1 VTGPPASSTPA
12 LEWISAAVGLAI
24 TLAMMAIIGRE
35 ALAGDGQAP
44 AAITVEAR
52 GVTAGRAGY
61 VVEFEARNS
70 APAAAA
76 AIEIEGVLTGA
87 APEPETSS
95 ATLDYV
101 AGRSRHR
108 GAMIFAADPATG
120 RLSLRVRGYSEP

>member
-1 VTGPPASSTPA
+1 MTERPPSSTPA
-12 LEWISAAVGLAI
+12 LEWISAATGLAI
-24 TLAMMAIIGRE
+24 TLAMMAVIGRD
-35 ALAGDGQAP
+35 ALAGGGPEP
-44 AAITVEAR
+44 AAITVAAR
-52 GVTAGRAGY
+52 GVTAGPAGY
-61 VVEFEARNS
+61 VVEFEASNS

-76 AIEIEGVLTGA
+76 AVEIEGVLTGA

-101 AGRSRHR
+101 AGRSEHR